1 MTTREIDESLEE
13 GQSLKSIAQAFSE
26 IASLKVKRIRNEVE
40 RNRLFFDEISKVYA
54 LVKAVAIKKGV
65 FFKKSKQR
73 LYLLMT
79 SNYKFYGNI
88 NWSLI
93 KYFIGLSEELT
104 DVDIVILGKGGI
116 DYFRAART
124 LTNYKE
130 VVLKDD
136 MPNSFELNSLVHL
149 VKDYNQVLIFHTKF
163 KSLLKQSATFTDLT
177 AMSYYL
183 KTIHIADAVTGKGE
197 NFMQFI
203 FEPELP
209 KILNFFETQILTLLF
224 EQTFLES
231 ELSRAASR
239 FISMDQAETKAN
251 QFIKEYQAVKAYT
264 KRSLINNAI
273 LENYATLAAIKKK
286 AVL

>member
-1 MTTREIDESLEE
+1 MTIKQIEAVLEE

-40 RNRLFFDEISKVYA
+40 RNRLFFDEISKVYGM
-54 LVKAVAIKKGV
+54 VKAFAIKKGV
-65 FFKKSKQR
+65 FLPKSKQK
-73 LYLLMT
+73 LYILIT

-93 KYFIGLSEELT
+93 KYFIGLSEQLT

-116 DYFRAART
+116 DHFRAARI
-124 LTNYKE
+124 LTNYQE
-130 VVLKDD
+130 VVLEGD
-136 MPNSFELNSLVHL
+136 MPNSFELNNLVKL
-149 VKDYNQVLIFHTKF
+149 MKDYNQVLVFHTQF

-183 KTIHIADAVTGKGE
+183 KTIHIADAALGKGE

-251 QFIKEYQAVKAYT
+251 QFIKEYQAVKAYA
-264 KRSLINNAI
+264 KDNLINNAV
-273 LENYATLAAIKKK
+273 LENYAALAAIRKKT
-286 AVL
+286 V

>member
-1 MTTREIDESLEE
+1 MTIKQIEAVLEE

-40 RNRLFFDEISKVYA
+40 RNRLFFDEIAKVYGM
-54 LVKAVAIKKGV
+54 VKAFAIKKGV
-65 FFKKSKQR
+65 FLSKSKQK
-73 LYLLMT
+73 LYILIT

-93 KYFIGLSEELT
+93 KYFIGLSEQLT

-116 DYFRAART
+116 DHFRAARI
-124 LTNYKE
+124 LTNYQE
-130 VVLKDD
+130 VVLEGD
-136 MPNSFELNSLVHL
+136 MPNSFELNNLIKL
-149 VKDYNQVLIFHTKF
+149 MKDYNQVLVFHTQF

-183 KTIHIADAVTGKGE
+183 KTTHIADAALGKGE

-251 QFIKEYQAVKAYT
+251 QFIKEYQAVKAYA
-264 KRSLINNAI
+264 KDNLINNAV
-273 LENYATLAAIKKK
+273 LENYAALAAIRKKT
-286 AVL
+286 V